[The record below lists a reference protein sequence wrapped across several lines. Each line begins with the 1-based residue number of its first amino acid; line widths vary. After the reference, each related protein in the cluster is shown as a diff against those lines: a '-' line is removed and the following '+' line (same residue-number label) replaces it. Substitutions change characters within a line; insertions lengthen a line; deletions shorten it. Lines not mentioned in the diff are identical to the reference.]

1 MSIFFVISF
10 SCWGMPDVCR
20 RIGQAVRRVRSAW
33 IENSGKLEKKCEVVK
48 RLWKKCIRGSR
59 LLFNR
64 LFFSIR
70 YRPVG
75 ADPCVRPDILAWCH
89 RADTQVCP
97 YTTDCRHFRMKEPW
111 SIFPLHLFRKLRQN
125 TMATPAHPYSFH
137 CPQKK
142 RTGQCLPVRL
152 FISSIRRISSASS
165 FISSLARQMM
175 SAIKTMATKTSPATM
190 IISSIA
196 ESSKNQS
203 LLKISL
209 V

>member
-1 MSIFFVISF
+1 MFPSGGSVSVPFPPFHCCRAGITRGHGSCANIGRHIAHIHKMSIFFVISF

-75 ADPCVRPDILAWCH
+75 ADPCVRPDILAWRH
-89 RADTQVCP
+89 RRLYLQLNERAVLSCR
-97 YTTDCRHFRMKEPW
+97 DC
-111 SIFPLHLFRKLRQN
+111 SIFQMKKRLDVFKKRLGVSTETSGRFRQN
-125 TMATPAHPYSFH
+125 A
-137 CPQKK
+137 
-142 RTGQCLPVRL
+142 
-152 FISSIRRISSASS
+152 
-165 FISSLARQMM
+165 
-175 SAIKTMATKTSPATM
+175 
-190 IISSIA
+190 
-196 ESSKNQS
+196 
-203 LLKISL
+203 
-209 V
+209 